1 MHDEDIVSL
10 MIRLDSNGDGKISYY
25 KFIDAIIPIG
35 QEMKYRDRLLST
47 GEIIKQRVK
56 SPEKQRTSQIDQ
68 EKKDISFQNT
78 VKTNDPRTQSKKE
91 SSFKDKSNEIKI
103 DESLDMGNKSA
114 QNITQSKEKYY
125 SKKHQERQSNENRST
140 ALNNSISFRTLSP
153 SPIKKNG
160 EKILNS
166 GINHDVASIKL
177 NITNSPLKNS
187 EEEYLATV
195 MKNQLDLDKEL
206 EEIREDLAIKTDF
219 NLMDAFRFFDSN
231 GKGFITSSELDQ
243 TLQLLDVFADS
254 TEIYL
259 IMRKYDADGD
269 GLLRY
274 LLFSIKCDF

>member
-1 MHDEDIVSL
+1 MRDEDIISL

-35 QEMKYRDRLLST
+35 QEMKYKDRLST

-56 SPEKQRTSQIDQ
+56 TPEKQKISHIGQ
-68 EKKDISFQNT
+68 EKNDISFQHS
-78 VKTNDPRTQSKKE
+78 VKTDDRRTQNKKE
-91 SSFKDKSNEIKI
+91 SGVKDKLNELKI
-103 DESLDMGNKSA
+103 NESLDMGNKST
-114 QNITQSKEKYY
+114 QNITQSQEKYY
-125 SKKHQERQSNENRST
+125 SKQPEERQSNANRST
-140 ALNNSISFRTLSP
+140 AFNNSISFRTSTP
-153 SPIKKNG
+153 SSIKKNA

-166 GINHDVASIKL
+166 GINHDAASIKL

-243 TLQLLDVFADS
+243 TLQSLDVFANS

-274 LLFSIKCDF
+274 LLFSIKCNF